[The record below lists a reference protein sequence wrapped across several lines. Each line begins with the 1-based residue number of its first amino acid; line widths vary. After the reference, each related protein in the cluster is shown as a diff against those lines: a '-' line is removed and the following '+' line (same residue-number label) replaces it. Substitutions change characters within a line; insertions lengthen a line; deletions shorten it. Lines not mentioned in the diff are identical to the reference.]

1 MTLLCWLLVRG
12 RERALVTA
20 RALSDE
26 LARRQNVQKAL
37 EESEERWKFALEG
50 AGDGVWDWHV
60 ADNKVYASSRWKE
73 MLGYGQDELGDSLQ
87 EWEAHIHP
95 EDLAQCYD
103 GIRRHLEGET
113 PIYVSEHR
121 MRCKHGG
128 YRWFLDRGMIIGRD
142 ENGKPLRVIGTHS
155 DITERKAAERKLA
168 ENEARLRAVLETA
181 VDAVIVIDAYGRIA
195 LFNPAAERIFGYHA
209 DEVLGC
215 NVNLLMPEP
224 YRSAHDGYLRRF
236 METGD
241 ARIIGI
247 GREVVGRRK
256 DGSQFP
262 LDLAVGE
269 MTVNGQRQFTGI
281 LRDISERKQAEA
293 LLKESE
299 SKLRLVMD
307 NIAEVFWMADVDS
320 EKTFYVSP
328 GYERVWR
335 HSCQELY
342 DNPHS
347 FFDAVHPD
355 DRERVQANL
364 ATEKTGQPFE
374 CEFRIV
380 WPDGTVR
387 WIRDRGFPVPADS
400 GPVKQYVGLAEDI
413 TELKRRE
420 QLEDELRI
428 ADAVA
433 AERGQAEEKLR
444 QQKERYQLLL
454 NSIGKGIFGLDVQ
467 GRCTFCNP
475 AGLTLLGYRHEA
487 DLVGKDIHCLIHH
500 TLADGTPCDKERCEV
515 RQALLTDE
523 IIHGADDVFWRAD
536 GSSFFAEYWSYPQYE
551 NGEAIGAVVTFSDVT
566 LHKEAEQSRLLAAKV
581 FESSSE
587 AILVTDSRNV
597 IVSVNPAFTD
607 ITGYSA
613 AEAIGQT
620 PRILKS
626 GRHDEAFYRE
636 MWSTLLK
643 NGHWEGEIWD
653 RRKNGEIYPS
663 GPTSTPSRSPAG
675 SPTSWRFFPTLPSA
689 RPARSISSGWP
700 ITTC

>member
-1 MTLLCWLLVRG
+1 
-12 RERALVTA
+12 
-20 RALSDE
+20 
-26 LARRQNVQKAL
+26 
-37 EESEERWKFALEG
+37 
-50 AGDGVWDWHV
+50 
-60 ADNKVYASSRWKE
+60 
-73 MLGYGQDELGDSLQ
+73 
-87 EWEAHIHP
+87 
-95 EDLAQCYD
+95 
-103 GIRRHLEGET
+103 
-113 PIYVSEHR
+113 
-121 MRCKHGG
+121 
-128 YRWFLDRGMIIGRD
+128 
-142 ENGKPLRVIGTHS
+142 
-155 DITERKAAERKLA
+155 
-168 ENEARLRAVLETA
+168 
-181 VDAVIVIDAYGRIA
+181 
-195 LFNPAAERIFGYHA
+195 
-209 DEVLGC
+209 
-215 NVNLLMPEP
+215 MPEP

-428 ADAVA
+428 ADA
-433 AERGQAEEKLR
+433 LR
-444 QQKERYQLLL
+444 R
-454 NSIGKGIFGLDVQ
+454 NG
-467 GRCTFCNP
+467 GRRRKSC
-475 AGLTLLGYRHEA
+475 
-487 DLVGKDIHCLIHH
+487 
-500 TLADGTPCDKERCEV
+500 
-515 RQALLTDE
+515 
-523 IIHGADDVFWRAD
+523 
-536 GSSFFAEYWSYPQYE
+536 GSKKS
-551 NGEAIGAVVTFSDVT
+551 VTSCC
-566 LHKEAEQSRLLAAKV
+566 
-581 FESSSE
+581 
-587 AILVTDSRNV
+587 
-597 IVSVNPAFTD
+597 
-607 ITGYSA
+607 
-613 AEAIGQT
+613 
-620 PRILKS
+620 
-626 GRHDEAFYRE
+626 
-636 MWSTLLK
+636 STLSAK
-643 NGHWEGEIWD
+643 AFSAWTF
-653 RRKNGEIYPS
+653 K
-663 GPTSTPSRSPAG
+663 AAA
-675 SPTSWRFFPTLPSA
+675 PSA
-689 RPARSISSGWP
+689 TRPA
-700 ITTC
+700 